1 MLRYVEEILLL
12 VLDERRGELAP
23 GMPDHSLALALAG
36 AVLMDLALEDRIDT
50 DSERLILMDAT
61 PLGED
66 FLDSTLADI
75 ADAEQEHDTGYWLK
89 RTAGQGDRIREAALV
104 RLTERG
110 ILSSEEDGLLSL
122 VPSVSRS
129 RRYPIADGQWVEET
143 RLRIMRLLFSDDIP
157 DPRDIGIIAL
167 ADACGVFRTI
177 LAPEERAEVRDRID
191 QLRNLDLIARTMGRA
206 ITEIETLG
214 EPPAKAARP
223 KEIPVVPGLPL
234 LGNGLA
240 MRKGL
245 VTFLIRQYRELGPI
259 FRIRVPGRRF
269 ICMVGPEATDF
280 LTTHGGTVFR
290 SLEPMANLH
299 NQMGS
304 SRSILTM
311 DGVDHVT
318 MRKVQAKGYST
329 SIAKD
334 RSAEIIDIARTEIA
348 KWPVGKP
355 FEVLPAFQNLI
366 AEQMG
371 HMMTGHS
378 PRGYTSDLTTLLGG
392 LLLSSTVL
400 PHIMKLPRYRRARER
415 AFDLAE
421 KILAHK
427 ERSGPREGNPDF
439 VDLMLELRSTDPQLV
454 PETNLPLSVLA
465 PYMVGLDTTAS
476 TCSFVLYNVLKH
488 PELMERMTAEADA
501 FFEQD
506 LTPGEGLR
514 RLDISRRA
522 VMETLRLHPVSPA
535 VLRTVSNSFEFAGHT
550 VPAGQLVMI
559 GTAVGHGLE
568 EHFPRPECFDI
579 DRYTQDQAEHRQ
591 RGAYAPFGAGS
602 HRCLG
607 SGLVP
612 VQLSLIMA
620 TILHEVVLQP
630 LRPHGALRVRSFPTM
645 QPVGFKV
652 RIVGHRS
659 SGGSDRD

>member
-1 MLRYVEEILLL
+1 MLRYSEEILLL
-12 VLDERRGELAP
+12 VLDEGRGELAP
-23 GMPDHSLALALAG
+23 GMPERSLALALAG

-50 DSERLILMDAT
+50 DSERLMLVNAT

-66 FLDSTLADI
+66 ILDSTLAEI
-75 ADAEQEHDTGYWLK
+75 AGADREQDTGYWLE
-89 RTAGQGDRIREAALV
+89 RTAGQGDRIREAALA
-104 RLTERG
+104 RLTDRG
-110 ILSSEEDGLLSL
+110 ILSSEADGLLSL

-129 RRYPIADGQWVEET
+129 RRYPVADGQWVEET

-177 LAPEERAEVRDRID
+177 LAPEERAQVRDRID
-191 QLRNLDLIARTMGRA
+191 LLRNLDLIASTMGRA
-206 ITEIETLG
+206 IKELETPG
-214 EPPAKAARP
+214 EPPAKPVRP
-223 KEIPVVPGLPL
+223 KEIPVAPGLPL

-240 MRKGL
+240 MSRGL
-245 VTFLIRQYRELGPI
+245 VTFLVRQYRELGPI
-259 FRIRVPGRRF
+259 FRIRAPGRGF
-269 ICMVGPEATDF
+269 ICMVGPDATNF
-280 LTTHGGTVFR
+280 LATHGSTVFR
-290 SLEPMANLH
+290 SLEPMANFH
-299 NQMGS
+299 NQMGA

-318 MRKVQAKGYST
+318 MRKVQAKGYSA
-329 SIAKD
+329 SVAKD
-334 RSAEIIDIARTEIA
+334 SGAEIVDIARTEIA
-348 KWPVGKP
+348 KWPVEKP
-355 FEVLPAFQNLI
+355 FEALPAFQNLI

-392 LLLSSTVL
+392 LLLSSAVF
-400 PHIMKLPRYRRARER
+400 PHIMKLPRFRRARER

-421 KILAHK
+421 KVLAHK

-439 VDLMLELRSTDPQLV
+439 VDLMLELRSVDPQLV
-454 PETNLPLSVLA
+454 PETNLPLNVVA

-476 TCSFVLYNVLKH
+476 TCSFMLYNVLKH

-506 LTPGEGLR
+506 LRPGEGLQ
-514 RLDISRRA
+514 RLDVSRRA

-535 VLRTVSNSFEFAGHT
+535 VLRTVSNSFEFAGHA
-550 VPAGQLVMI
+550 VPAGRLVMI

-568 EHFPRPECFDI
+568 EHFPEPERFDI
-579 DRYTQDQAEHRQ
+579 DRYTQARAEHRQ
-591 RGAYAPFGAGS
+591 RGAYAPFGAGG

-607 SGLVP
+607 AGLVP
-612 VQLSLIMA
+612 VQIGLTIA
-620 TILHEVVLQP
+620 TILRELVLQP
-630 LRPHGALRVRSFPTM
+630 LRPHSALRVRSFPTM

-652 RIVGHRS
+652 RVLGRRS
-659 SGGSDRD
+659 SGGSDTN